1 MDTTLYCIVF
11 LQNNEKK
18 SVRAVHKHYHDRLYK
33 IHNMQRRGNNSN
45 APTEVRTRRGGE
57 EYLPYTS
64 PDLHKF
70 SSGRITIFNILNILH
85 LLVVESI
92 DTKPS
97 YAKGCM
103 HPKCL
108 DKNQSKKLSNF

>member
-1 MDTTLYCIVF
+1 MPQQL
-11 LQNNEKK
+11 EKLK
-18 SVRAVHKHYHDRLYK
+18 RWGL
-33 IHNMQRRGNNSN
+33 
-45 APTEVRTRRGGE
+45 GGGGD
-57 EYLPYTS
+57 LPYTS

-70 SSGRITIFNILNILH
+70 SSGRIAIFNILNILH

-108 DKNQSKKLSNF
+108 DKNQSKKLSNFWFSLRTKKFF

>member
-1 MDTTLYCIVF
+1 M
-11 LQNNEKK
+11 
-18 SVRAVHKHYHDRLYK
+18 HKHYHDRLYK
-33 IHNMQRRGNNSN
+33 IHNMQRRDNSSN
-45 APTEVRTRRGGE
+45 APTARETEEVRTWGGGD
-57 EYLPYTS
+57 LPYPS

-70 SSGRITIFNILNILH
+70 SSGRIAIFNILNILH